1 MTLLLLRS
9 TEVLTEVLSSHPRLH
24 HLVTDRNDEEPEPYH
39 PSGGMMSA
47 TSAKSMGISGPG
59 LSGYMDLRPATG
71 ISGLAWLGVGAC
83 VLILM
88 ALIWQWL
95 F

>member
-1 MTLLLLRS
+1 
-9 TEVLTEVLSSHPRLH
+9 
-24 HLVTDRNDEEPEPYH
+24 
-39 PSGGMMSA
+39 MSA